1 MIYTFFASGG
11 TVFPITAL
19 PIPPGGDLIYLG
31 IEPKI
36 ERFCHKVSF
45 GALFPILPI
54 TNHQSPIPPGGD
66 LIYPGIETKTDRLML
81 EVSFRPC
88 HHYVIYSAHLL
99 IFFFVFL
106 ILSINCKYFY

>member
-19 PIPPGGDLIYLG
+19 PIPPGGDLI
-31 IEPKI
+31 
-36 ERFCHKVSF
+36 
-45 GALFPILPI
+45 
-54 TNHQSPIPPGGD
+54 D
-66 LIYPGIETKTDRLML
+66 PGIETKTDLLML
-81 EVSFRPC
+81 EVSFWPC